1 LVFRNM
7 TRYLFIL
14 LIFLTGGLSMAH
26 ADDASRLAT
35 ARQVVEVSRATDNM
49 RRLFPTIIAQIK
61 PALEKQGAT
70 REQVDELLGRFSLKL
85 ESGLPDFVDLVAQA
99 YAGKFTD
106 EELSAL
112 LAFYKSPTG
121 QMFIAKQP
129 EMVQA
134 VSDTGQE
141 WGRRMALQVLQEYIV
156 DKTRGK

>member
-1 LVFRNM
+1 
-7 TRYLFIL
+7 
-14 LIFLTGGLSMAH
+14 
-26 ADDASRLAT
+26 LA
-35 ARQVVEVSRATDNM
+35 
-49 RRLFPTIIAQIK
+49 
-61 PALEKQGAT
+61 
-70 REQVDELLGRFSLKL
+70 RFSAKL
-85 ESGLPDFVDLVAQA
+85 ESELPNFVDLVARA

-112 LAFYKSPTG
+112 LAFYQSPTG
-121 QMFIAKQP
+121 QMFVAKQP